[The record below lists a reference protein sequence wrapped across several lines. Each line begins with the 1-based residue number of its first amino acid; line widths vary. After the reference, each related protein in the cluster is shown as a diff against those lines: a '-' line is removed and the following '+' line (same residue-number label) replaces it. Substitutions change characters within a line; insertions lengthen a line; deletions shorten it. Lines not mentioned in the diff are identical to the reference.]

1 MIGFLGT
8 VSEMSLIDAN
18 SPNQLPLINFCKNEL
33 SDVRWFKKSV
43 VRKALQKQFGV
54 NYLNCLPDSLLLSES
69 SSSSSSSTMSSSLS
83 QLPLESLESSQVEVQ
98 VEDEKIRLIEE
109 NLKFPGPTSLSRV
122 LITSWCVRS

>member
-1 MIGFLGT
+1 
-8 VSEMSLIDAN
+8 MSLIDAD

-54 NYLNCLPDSLLLSES
+54 NYLNCLPDSLLLSDL
-69 SSSSSSSTMSSSLS
+69 SSSSTTMSSTSLS